1 MTNNKTAPQT
11 KSVTRYCKFC
21 KDAGKSEAIY
31 TSHYLRENRDPNS
44 RIVCPALL
52 EIECK
57 FCFKRGH
64 TINHCA
70 KYTSRGTNVTYAPV
84 KKQDP
89 RKEVKKNMFDLLD
102 DDVSD
107 NDNDNNDMNSC
118 STDFPSLS
126 SCGDCD
132 TVSSYS
138 SSKSASTSSSNGKL
152 SYSQILSI
160 PIPQK
165 TEVIKP
171 NEMLGHMI
179 LSKMNMKM
187 KNWADYSSSDEE

>member
-1 MTNNKTAPQT
+1 MASMRMNNNKTAYQT
-11 KSVTRYCKFC
+11 KTVTRFCKFC

-31 TSHYLRENRDPNS
+31 SSHHLRESRDPNS
-44 RIVCPALL
+44 RVVCPELL
-52 EIECK
+52 KTECRS
-57 FCFKRGH
+57 CFKFGH
-64 TINHCA
+64 TVNHCP
-70 KYTSRGTNVTYAPV
+70 KYSSRGTNTAYAPV
-84 KKQDP
+84 KKQENK
-89 RKEVKKNMFDLLD
+89 KEVKKNMFDLLD

-107 NDNDNNDMNSC
+107 DDMKSC

-138 SSKSASTSSSNGKL
+138 SSTSSSNGKL

-187 KNWADYSSSDEE
+187 KNWADYSDSD

>member
-1 MTNNKTAPQT
+1 MASMRMNNNKTAYQT
-11 KSVTRYCKFC
+11 KTVTRFCKFC

-31 TSHYLRENRDPNS
+31 SSHHLRESRDPNS
-44 RIVCPALL
+44 RVVCPELL
-52 EIECK
+52 KTECR
-57 FCFKRGH
+57 FCFKFGH
-64 TINHCA
+64 TVNHCP
-70 KYTSRGTNVTYAPV
+70 KYSSRGTNSAYAPV
-84 KKQDP
+84 KKHENK
-89 RKEVKKNMFDLLD
+89 KEVKKNMFDLLD

-107 NDNDNNDMNSC
+107 GDNDMNSC

-138 SSKSASTSSSNGKL
+138 SSSYSSNGKL

-179 LSKMNMKM
+179 LSKMNTKM
-187 KNWADYSSSDEE
+187 KNWADYTSSDEE

>member
-1 MTNNKTAPQT
+1 MTNNKSALQT
-11 KSVTRYCKFC
+11 KTVTRYCKFC

-89 RKEVKKNMFDLLD
+89 KKEVKKNMFDLLD

-107 NDNDNNDMNSC
+107 DNDMNSC

-138 SSKSASTSSSNGKL
+138 SSTSSSNGKL

-165 TEVIKP
+165 TEVIKS

-187 KNWADYSSSDEE
+187 KNWADYSDSDED

>member
-1 MTNNKTAPQT
+1 MTNNKSAPQT
-11 KSVTRYCKFC
+11 KTISRYCKFC
-21 KDAGKSEAIY
+21 KDAGKPEAIY
-31 TSHYLRENRDPNS
+31 TSHHLRESRDPNS

-52 EIECK
+52 ETECR
-57 FCFKRGH
+57 FCFKFGH
-64 TINHCA
+64 TVNHCP
-70 KYTSRGTNVTYAPV
+70 KYSSRGTNMTYAPV
-84 KKQDP
+84 KKQEP
-89 RKEVKKNMFDLLD
+89 KKEVKKNMFDLLD
-102 DDVSD
+102 DVSD
-107 NDNDNNDMNSC
+107 DDNDMNSC

-138 SSKSASTSSSNGKL
+138 SSTSSSNGKL

-171 NEMLGHMI
+171 NEILGHMI

-187 KNWADYSSSDEE
+187 KNWADYSSDEE